1 MKVYHSLR
9 RSLAIFLIP
18 PVLAGCS
25 WLSGGK
31 PVQPV
36 SPLLSIANPVSGS
49 VAWRRDAG
57 DGSELE
63 RLQIAA
69 MNGRIFATEEDGVVT
84 ALDARSGAT
93 VWTTDTDVQI
103 TGGVGA
109 GDGLALVG
117 TAEGEVI
124 ALDAA
129 SGAERWRSAVS
140 SEILAAPAAANG
152 VAVVRTND
160 GKVVGLSA
168 ADGTRLWTFQRDVPV
183 LSLRG
188 TAPPV
193 TVGQHAICGM
203 DGGRL
208 VSIEIA
214 TGRPA
219 WEVLV
224 AYPTGRSDLSRV
236 VDIDGR
242 PLILGNTVYVT
253 TFQGALAAVDIDT
266 GAIRWTIP
274 LSSYNGVG
282 AVSGMIFASD
292 DLGHLKAVDESTG
305 ETVWTQKALSGRRL
319 SPPAGVGAWVAVG
332 DLEGYV
338 HWVNPST
345 GDIAGRTRAVDSPV
359 RAPLLVEG
367 GTVFVTGVEGEV
379 AAVQAPSP

>member
-1 MKVYHSLR
+1 MKVYHLFR
-9 RSLAIFLIP
+9 RSLAL
-18 PVLAGCS
+18 VLVPTAIAGCT

-36 SPLLSIANPVSGS
+36 SPLLTIPNPVSGS
-49 VAWRRDAG
+49 VAWQRDAG
-57 DGSELE
+57 DGSEFE
-63 RLQIAA
+63 RLQIAT

-84 ALDARSGAT
+84 AFDARSGAT
-93 VWTTDTDVQI
+93 AWTTDTDAQI
-103 TGGVGA
+103 TGGVGT

-129 SGAERWRSAVS
+129 SGAERWRSALS

-168 ADGTRLWTFQRDVPV
+168 ADGGRLWTFQRDVPV

-193 TVGQHAICGM
+193 MVGQHAICGM

-208 VSIEIA
+208 VSLEIA

-242 PLILGNTVYVT
+242 PLILGSTVYVT
-253 TFQGALAAVDIDT
+253 TFQGALAAVDVDT
-266 GAIRWTIP
+266 GAIRWTVP

-282 AVSGMIFASD
+282 AVSGVVIASD
-292 DLGHLKAVDESTG
+292 DLGHLKAVDEATG
-305 ETVWTQKALSGRRL
+305 EPVWTQKALSGRRL
-319 SPPAGVGAWVAVG
+319 SPPAGVGAWVAVA

-338 HWVNPST
+338 HWVNPAT
-345 GDIAGRTRAVDSPV
+345 GEIAGRTRAVGSAV
-359 RAPLLVEG
+359 RAPLLVDG